1 MISATDFKRGMWIEH
16 DESPWLVLDVHKQ
29 MPSARGASM
38 LVKVRLRNP
47 QTGNVQ
53 DITFKGSDKVNEPQV
68 EQRPVQYLYSDTS
81 GLHFMDQESY
91 EQFSLTREELGELTG
106 FMIESMEA
114 KALILDGR
122 VLGIE
127 LPAHDAEPAPTP
139 APAAEFREAM
149 GAEEGVQLRAT
160 LRLLEDADDVAAG
173 SLAPSAIDEQAIASR
188 LYTAGLADPDLLLRT
203 AGEMRISNF
212 LLWQIS
218 YAELW
223 VTERSWPEFEI
234 ADLHQA
240 IRDFARRDRR
250 FGGLADQSEPLA

>member
-1 MISATDFKRGMWIEH
+1 MWIEH

-127 LPAHDAEPAPTP
+127 LPAHVELLVTECPPPIKGGTS
-139 APAAEFREAM
+139 
-149 GAEEGVQLRAT
+149 GNKTKIAT
-160 LRLLEDADDVAAG
+160 LETGLEIQVPDY
-173 SLAPSAIDEQAIASR
+173 LEQ
-188 LYTAGLADPDLLLRT
+188 
-203 AGEMRISNF
+203 GER
-212 LLWQIS
+212 
-218 YAELW
+218 
-223 VTERSWPEFEI
+223 VKVDT
-234 ADLHQA
+234 
-240 IRDFARRDRR
+240 RDGR
-250 FGGLADQSEPLA
+250 FVQRVKA